1 MTILAHRRVHLKN
14 SVKVH
19 MRKHNGENLNESSQ
33 FGSALYDNGS
43 IHIHMITHDE
53 ENPNI

>member
-1 MTILAHRRVHLKN
+1 MTVLAHIRVHLQN

-19 MRKHNGENLNESSQ
+19 MRKHNGEKLNESSQ

-43 IHIHMITHDE
+43 IQIHMITHDE
-53 ENPNI
+53 DNPNI